1 MDDVFFVWRGKKED
15 LELFVWLL
23 NGIEN
28 KVQFTL
34 EIEKDKFLPFLDA
47 GITKISGKT
56 DHKSIQKANP
66 HAKVQK
72 LDFYSRKGH
81 TCCAT

>member
-1 MDDVFFVWRGKKED
+1 MKTAVSMYIVFWKSQMDDVFFVWRGKKED

-34 EIEKDKFLPFLDA
+34 
-47 GITKISGKT
+47 GKT

-66 HAKVQK
+66 HATVH
-72 LDFYSRKGH
+72 LLEF
-81 TCCAT
+81 

>member
-28 KVQFTL
+28 QVQFTL
-34 EIEKDKFLPFLDA
+34 EIEKVNFLPFLDV
-47 GITKISGKT
+47 GITKFEGKLIT
-56 DHKSIQKANP
+56 KLKSIESQPTHNSTSIGILTT
-66 HAKVQK
+66 Q
-72 LDFYSRKGH
+72 RI
-81 TCCAT
+81 CC